1 MKRIADQ
8 IKQAL
13 SAMAMA
19 DVGEVSGRYR
29 MEEVLN
35 SSAAQTP
42 TPAPGQPR
50 RLIALGVGA
59 SLPAAVM
66 DYVTGVCRRMQADL
80 LLLTTDATGL
90 RALLA
95 ERRRRPF
102 ASLRDLLDRTPLQ
115 TKEATHLIQCG
126 ALDGLG
132 ASRAALLAELGGMAG
147 NTRQLSFDFVQSQ
160 ATPDTAVER
169 LAWER
174 RILGW
179 PVSVTPLDLVA
190 DRLVVEASLSELP
203 AHPGRRLRAAG
214 FRLPGWT
221 GGKGFW
227 LGDGRSYHV
236 AIPAAGLTPPR
247 SWEAVLVQ
255 GRWLSDEWGMGWL
268 QIEEMAS
275 PT

>member
-35 SSAAQTP
+35 SSAAQAP

-95 ERRRRPF
+95 EHLP
-102 ASLRDLLDRTPLQ
+102 ALQ
-115 TKEATHLIQCG
+115 GIACEAEE
-126 ALDGLG
+126 LG
-132 ASRAALLAELGGMAG
+132 AANRRAVLKVLERRSGVLFAVSGSPDDPVHCLVEGRRGLLARETPVPVVVVNRHETTRRAAARGTGRGQA
-147 NTRQLSFDFVQSQ
+147 TQLSPKPLSQ
-160 ATPDTAVER
+160 P
-169 LAWER
+169 
-174 RILGW
+174 
-179 PVSVTPLDLVA
+179 
-190 DRLVVEASLSELP
+190 
-203 AHPGRRLRAAG
+203 
-214 FRLPGWT
+214 
-221 GGKGFW
+221 
-227 LGDGRSYHV
+227 
-236 AIPAAGLTPPR
+236 
-247 SWEAVLVQ
+247 
-255 GRWLSDEWGMGWL
+255 
-268 QIEEMAS
+268 
-275 PT
+275 